1 MRLNSNSDI
10 MIVRSSLIAILFLLS
25 TIAIKA
31 NDNYAVCK
39 VKPGEN
45 IETLLKRYL
54 LTPHSCNVN
63 TFMEINNIKNKHRII
78 SGRVYKLPL
87 AIKSYNGVNIRSSLG
102 ISDFE
107 TAKRIEKLN
116 MDLLVAGIR
125 DQNFKQSKKIW
136 VPISEFDC
144 MDGTSSAYSPSS
156 QTSDMSKNTDS
167 LGSYKEVGAYAPTA
181 THLKRTGVKTIN
193 VPLMGPGYDVVHIE
207 DFSLA
212 GQVFYIIGG
221 HGGPDPG
228 AVYQGDDIKLCED
241 EYAYDV
247 ALRLARDLMQ
257 HGAIVE
263 MIVQDLN
270 DGIRDDA
277 ILLCDTDEMTLG
289 LHDIP
294 LDQKKR
300 LRERA
305 STINK
310 LYEKYKKQGYKVH
323 KAIEIHVD
331 SRSRHKRQDVF
342 FYYNQNNPNSKTL
355 AENIQSVFA
364 AKYDLHQKN
373 RGYHGHVEDRGI
385 YMVRNVKPDMV
396 FVELANIT
404 NEADQKRLLINTN
417 RQALANW
424 LFEGLRK

>member
-1 MRLNSNSDI
+1 MRLNSKPDI
-10 MIVRSSLIAILFLLS
+10 MLLRIFYISISLLLATVTGIAS
-25 TIAIKA
+25 
-31 NDNYAVCK
+31 DNYALCK

-45 IETLLKRYL
+45 VESLLKRYL
-54 LTPHSCNVN
+54 LTPHSCNIN
-63 TFMEINNIKNKHRII
+63 TFLEINNIKNKNLIY

-87 AIKSYNGVNIRSSLG
+87 AIKPYNGINIRSSVG
-102 ISDFE
+102 ISDYE
-107 TAKRIEKLN
+107 TAKKIEKLN
-116 MDLLVAGIR
+116 LDLLDAGIR
-125 DQNFKQSKKIW
+125 DQNFRDNKKIW

-144 MDGTSSAYSPSS
+144 KDGSSDAFSPAI
-156 QTSDMSKNTDS
+156 TDS
-167 LGSYKEVGAYAPTA
+167 LVNAADDSLDNKATDIVYTPTA
-181 THLKRTGVKTIN
+181 TELKRTGVKTIN
-193 VPLMGPGYDVVHIE
+193 VPLMGKGYDVVHIE

-228 AVYQGDDIKLCED
+228 AVYKGTNHTLCED

-247 ALRLARDLMQ
+247 ALRLARNLMQ

-263 MIVQDLN
+263 IIVQDLD

-277 ILLCDTDEMTLG
+277 ILLCDTDERTLG
-289 LHDIP
+289 IHEIP
-294 LDQKKR
+294 RDQKKR
-300 LRERA
+300 LRERVNVVN
-305 STINK
+305 S
-310 LYEKYKKQGYKVH
+310 LYEQYKKKGYKIH

-331 SRSRHKRQDVF
+331 SRSKHLRQDVF
-342 FYYNQNNPNSKTL
+342 FYYNKNNANSKVL
-355 AENIQSVFA
+355 AENVQGVFA
-364 AKYDLHQKN
+364 AKYDKHQKN